1 MKFEARRPEAVDE
14 RLDGQYLADGPLSSY
29 VGADERIAF
38 VLRNKR
44 SGASVEHDG
53 GSETYKPGRPYR
65 TLVAVTDVR
74 LLVAVGGADA
84 DGDRVVSIPLSTVTA
99 VGIES
104 GLLGGGLTVRTETGE
119 EWSIPCK
126 GNLDPVVAY
135 LEEAQRAWSQADR
148 SAVDIEDRLE
158 TARDHIDSG
167 AYSDALDTA
176 EETISVIADT
186 LARLRDFEIGDGI
199 VANADF
205 EEYRAEIRTIQRR
218 AHAGIASE
226 RRAAASDH
234 RAESRLR
241 AVHDDLRR
249 AREAYEQALSIGA
262 ERPPDDVIEASIEE
276 IDRELQEVERAP
288 VRAAAEALKEART
301 VDDPSDRAG
310 QLSVALDRH
319 RDWLGLCWGP
329 DAPFVGD
336 TDAIQA
342 AILGIVDELLDART
356 SAIQRS
362 LVDADRHQTRD
373 ERDEALA
380 ACDRASDHLESA
392 RDVVTELAPDR
403 TELIETWDATIDEQ
417 RARIEGHDR
426 SEPDGTS
433 DADDEKVAG
442 LAMAD
447 RATPDATATDE
458 ATASEER
465 TDDKPASTEAKLE
478 EMDQAAF
485 TRLVSDAW
493 RALGWET
500 TVFAASVDQYDVMA
514 TRELPI
520 ALRVI
525 VWTVHRPDG
534 VLDAAVVDRCAT
546 DRSNVDRADAA
557 ALVTT
562 ADVPDDVRDRARDHN
577 VKLLDHERFLDLLE
591 REGLTDLVDETGG

>member
-1 MKFEARRPEAVDE
+1 
-14 RLDGQYLADGPLSSY
+14 
-29 VGADERIAF
+29 
-38 VLRNKR
+38 
-44 SGASVEHDG
+44 
-53 GSETYKPGRPYR
+53 
-65 TLVAVTDVR
+65 
-74 LLVAVGGADA
+74 
-84 DGDRVVSIPLSTVTA
+84 VTA

-104 GLLGGGLTVRTETGE
+104 GLLGGGLTVRTEMGE

-126 GNLDPVVAY
+126 GDLDPVVAY

-148 SAVDIEDRLE
+148 SAADIEDRLE
-158 TARDHIDSG
+158 TARDHLDTG

-176 EETISVIADT
+176 GETISVIADT

-199 VANADF
+199 VANTDF

-218 AHAGIASE
+218 SHAGIASE

-241 AVHDDLRR
+241 AVHDELRR
-249 AREAYEQALSIGA
+249 ARGAYEQALSIGA
-262 ERPPDDVIEASIEE
+262 ERPPDDEIEASIEE

-301 VDDPSDRAG
+301 INDPSDRAG

-342 AILGIVDELLDART
+342 LILDIVDELLDART

-373 ERDEALA
+373 ERNEALA
-380 ACDRASDHLESA
+380 ACDRASEHLEAA

-403 TELIETWDATIDEQ
+403 TEVIETWTVTIDEQ
-417 RARIEGHDR
+417 RARIEGHER
-426 SEPDGTS
+426 SEPDETS
-433 DADDEKVAG
+433 DSDDEQIAG

-447 RATPDATATDE
+447 SATPDATATDE
-458 ATASEER
+458 ATASEASA
-465 TDDKPASTEAKLE
+465 DDEDDQPPSTEAKLE
-478 EMDQAAF
+478 ALDQAAF

-591 REGLTDLVDETGG
+591 REGLTDLVDETGR